1 MRFFSRSGCGK
12 FSAVISAGLS
22 AAALLMISG
31 CSVVQVNGTER
42 TADDALCLVRP
53 QIADPA
59 LHKLL
64 KDLLTRKRFKVTELA
79 PGTSPNVCRQTLVYR
94 WGVEQYYVPALVKQ
108 YPVAF
113 DFYESGVKV
122 ANASFDPTRNLI
134 SPHVKFVRS
143 SRYWARSLRPCPSTC
158 KTAVSPVLRDKFAV
172 PFFTSHEAEALG
184 GMTECIAMHPS

>member
-12 FSAVISAGLS
+12 FCAVISAGLS

-64 KDLLTRKRFKVTELA
+64 KDLLARKRFKVTELA
-79 PGTSPNVCRQTLVYR
+79 PGTAPNVCRQTLVYR
-94 WGVEQYYVPALVKQ
+94 WGVEQYYIPALVKQ

-122 ANASFDPTRNLI
+122 ANAS
-134 SPHVKFVRS
+134 S
-143 SRYWARSLRPCPSTC
+143 C
-158 KTAVSPVLRDKFAV
+158 AV
-172 PFFTSHEAEALG
+172 PAIGRALWISFFRGGPWSATRIADAADEAGL
-184 GMTECIAMHPS
+184 S

>member
-64 KDLLTRKRFKVTELA
+64 KDLLARKRFKVTELA
-79 PGTSPNVCRQTLVYR
+79 PGTAPNVCRQTLVYR
-94 WGVEQYYVPALVKQ
+94 WGVEQYYIPALVNT
-108 YPVAF
+108 V
-113 DFYESGVKV
+113 SGG
-122 ANASFDPTRNLI
+122 L
-134 SPHVKFVRS
+134 
-143 SRYWARSLRPCPSTC
+143 
-158 KTAVSPVLRDKFAV
+158 
-172 PFFTSHEAEALG
+172 
-184 GMTECIAMHPS
+184 

>member
-64 KDLLTRKRFKVTELA
+64 KDLLARKRFKVTELA

-94 WGVEQYYVPALVKQ
+94 WGVEQYYIPALVKQ

-122 ANASFDPTRNLI
+122 ANASFDSARE
-134 SPHVKFVRS
+134 VR
-143 SRYWARSLRPCPSTC
+143 AQFPL
-158 KTAVSPVLRDKFAV
+158 
-172 PFFTSHEAEALG
+172 LG
-184 GMTECIAMHPS
+184 AHFG

>member
-1 MRFFSRSGCGK
+1 MLQSHVRLGAHNTNSLGISFMRFFSRSGCGK

-64 KDLLTRKRFKVTELA
+64 KDLLARKRFKVTELA
-79 PGTSPNVCRQTLVYR
+79 PGPAPNVCWCIAGAWNSITSRLLLNSIR
-94 WGVEQYYVPALVKQ
+94 WP
-108 YPVAF
+108 
-113 DFYESGVKV
+113 
-122 ANASFDPTRNLI
+122 LI
-134 SPHVKFVRS
+134 SM
-143 SRYWARSLRPCPSTC
+143 SR
-158 KTAVSPVLRDKFAV
+158 
-172 PFFTSHEAEALG
+172 ALKWP
-184 GMTECIAMHPS
+184 MRALTRRAT

>member
-1 MRFFSRSGCGK
+1 MLQSHVRLGAHNTNSLGISFMRFFSRSGCGK

-64 KDLLTRKRFKVTELA
+64 KDLLTRKRFKVT
-79 PGTSPNVCRQTLVYR
+79 
-94 WGVEQYYVPALVKQ
+94 
-108 YPVAF
+108 
-113 DFYESGVKV
+113 
-122 ANASFDPTRNLI
+122 
-134 SPHVKFVRS
+134 
-143 SRYWARSLRPCPSTC
+143 
-158 KTAVSPVLRDKFAV
+158 
-172 PFFTSHEAEALG
+172 
-184 GMTECIAMHPS
+184 

>member
-1 MRFFSRSGCGK
+1 MLQSHVRLGAHNTNSLGISFMRFFSRSGCGK

-79 PGTSPNVCRQTLVYR
+79 PGTSPNVCRQTLCIAGAWNSITSRLLLNSIR
-94 WGVEQYYVPALVKQ
+94 WP
-108 YPVAF
+108 
-113 DFYESGVKV
+113 
-122 ANASFDPTRNLI
+122 LI
-134 SPHVKFVRS
+134 SM
-143 SRYWARSLRPCPSTC
+143 SR
-158 KTAVSPVLRDKFAV
+158 
-172 PFFTSHEAEALG
+172 ALKWP
-184 GMTECIAMHPS
+184 MRALTRHAT

>member
-134 SPHVKFVRS
+134 SPHVKFVHS
-143 SRYWARSLRPCPSTC
+143 SRYWARTLDKLFPGRPL
-158 KTAVSPVLRDKFAV
+158 VGD
-172 PFFTSHEAEALG
+172 
-184 GMTECIAMHPS
+184 